1 MATTIEYD
9 IKVNDQG
16 AIKSLGQMEDEL
28 SNINDELSQVAIGSD
43 AFKDL
48 TKQSQALTKELDK
61 VNDEIT
67 GLQFEDKLMAADGAA
82 KLFAGSLSAAVGT
95 LGLLGVESEA
105 FGAFEEKA
113 ASAIAVGLGI
123 KDVSE
128 GFMQFS
134 TVMKKSGIAA
144 KLFGSTTRTALI
156 ATGVGAFIVALGL
169 VVAYWDD
176 ITKAVSKAADA
187 FPFVGKAIDAIKG
200 AFDSLFEA
208 AKPILEFLGI
218 LPDAAERALIKSIAV
233 NSEITQA
240 LERDIAIQQA
250 AGANAK
256 AMYDLRIQLLN
267 AELTQLNL
275 NLAEKEEIYA
285 KETEILALNA
295 AEQRRIREE
304 SADFQVRTKT
314 ESVDAIVAA
323 GAVEVTADEKIQG
336 EILTSR
342 EQLGKQE
349 TEIAKLTT
357 NDKLNLASN
366 AMGDLASILG
376 EESKAGKAAA
386 IAQTTIQ
393 TYQGATSAFASLAPI
408 PIVGPVLGGIA
419 AAAAVVAGIANIKA
433 ITAVGPPVSAPGI
446 QQPKKP
452 QDLGG
457 RAMSQIPTQIGPPS
471 GFSPET
477 QIGDNTVRAYVVG
490 GDVTTEQEAQAKLN
504 AKRTLG

>member
-156 ATGVGAFIVALGL
+156 ATGVGAFI
-169 VVAYWDD
+169 
-176 ITKAVSKAADA
+176 I
-187 FPFVGKAIDAIKG
+187 
-200 AFDSLFEA
+200 
-208 AKPILEFLGI
+208 
-218 LPDAAERALIKSIAV
+218 
-233 NSEITQA
+233 
-240 LERDIAIQQA
+240 
-250 AGANAK
+250 
-256 AMYDLRIQLLN
+256 
-267 AELTQLNL
+267 
-275 NLAEKEEIYA
+275 
-285 KETEILALNA
+285 
-295 AEQRRIREE
+295 
-304 SADFQVRTKT
+304 
-314 ESVDAIVAA
+314 
-323 GAVEVTADEKIQG
+323 
-336 EILTSR
+336 
-342 EQLGKQE
+342 
-349 TEIAKLTT
+349 
-357 NDKLNLASN
+357 
-366 AMGDLASILG
+366 
-376 EESKAGKAAA
+376 
-386 IAQTTIQ
+386 
-393 TYQGATSAFASLAPI
+393 
-408 PIVGPVLGGIA
+408 
-419 AAAAVVAGIANIKA
+419 
-433 ITAVGPPVSAPGI
+433 
-446 QQPKKP
+446 
-452 QDLGG
+452 
-457 RAMSQIPTQIGPPS
+457 
-471 GFSPET
+471 
-477 QIGDNTVRAYVVG
+477 
-490 GDVTTEQEAQAKLN
+490 
-504 AKRTLG
+504 